1 MFGMSLHCH
10 TQRTLLVSLTATAA
24 VNHIMLPQD
33 LLMQQLDGCLGVVA
47 VSNMH
52 SKGGGL
58 RVAFHR
64 RNLARLQRVA
74 ESSAVKKAAA
84 ATAAA
89 TAAAGASAA
98 GATAVAGAAA
108 AAAAAAAPAA
118 AASSSSS
125 GRGSGRGS
133 CRGSGRSSGSS
144 VRGGRA
150 VTGTGWGSA
159 SKTFGTGRGQQQ
171 GPAYGATSVKL
182 KARTAAAIA
191 AGGASDTTVFVHNL
205 GSTQSVLREWEA
217 LNALDKLPLMQEILM
232 TPEHKV
238 TITSANGSSSNGS
251 SSNGSSSS
259 SSGDTKAAAAQIR
272 ATRAAPSAA
281 TVALSKLLQPLDE
294 HSKGVGAGQLGQA
307 FVSWMQGRFNPSQ
320 RHAIKAAA
328 SDEGFTLVKGPPGT
342 GKTTTLTALL
352 NALHVREYNRFYT
365 AMLGLAR
372 ADDGVDTEAAWT
384 KLRRTKP
391 HILVTAPSNAGVDN
405 VLQRI
410 LANGFLDGGGGRYN
424 PPVIRVGRGAG
435 SATKSVVLDD
445 QVLCTTVLLYYYITV
460 LLQATVLLYY
470 CKLLYACFNTSYCSL
485 LLHRVQFV
493 H

>member
-1 MFGMSLHCH
+1 
-10 TQRTLLVSLTATAA
+10 
-24 VNHIMLPQD
+24 
-33 LLMQQLDGCLGVVA
+33 MQQLDGCLGVVA
-47 VSNMH
+47 VSNMR

-64 RNLARLQRVA
+64 RNLARLQRVV

-84 ATAAA
+84 DAA
-89 TAAAGASAA
+89 TAAGPAAA
-98 GATAVAGAAA
+98 GATAGSSVTGAAA
-108 AAAAAAAPAA
+108 AIPSAP
-118 AASSSSS
+118 SSS

-133 CRGSGRSSGSS
+133 SRGSGRGSGSS

-150 VTGTGWGSA
+150 VTGTGSGRGSA

-182 KARTAAAIA
+182 KAPTAAAIA
-191 AGGASDTTVFVHNL
+191 AGSSSDTDVFVHNL

-217 LNALDKLPLMQEILM
+217 LNALDKLPLMQDILM
-232 TPEHKV
+232 TPEQKV
-238 TITSANGSSSNGS
+238 SVTSANGSSSNCS

-259 SSGDTKAAAAQIR
+259 TKAAAAQIR

-281 TVALSKLLQPLDE
+281 TLALSKLLQPLDE

-307 FVSWMQGRFNPSQ
+307 FVTWMQGRFNPSQ
-320 RHAIKAAA
+320 RLAIAAAA

-372 ADDGVDTEAAWT
+372 AEDGVDTEAAWT

-435 SATKSVVLDD
+435 SASKAVVLDD
-445 QVLCTTVLLYYYITV
+445 QVLCATTVLLH
-460 LLQATVLLYY
+460 Y
-470 CKLLYACFNTSYCSL
+470 CMLLYACLNASYCSPL
-485 LLHRVQFV
+485 VHRVQFV

>member
-1 MFGMSLHCH
+1 
-10 TQRTLLVSLTATAA
+10 
-24 VNHIMLPQD
+24 
-33 LLMQQLDGCLGVVA
+33 MQQLDGCLGVVA
-47 VSNMH
+47 VSNMR

-64 RNLARLQRVA
+64 RNLARLQRVV

-84 ATAAA
+84 DAA
-89 TAAAGASAA
+89 TAAGPAAA
-98 GATAVAGAAA
+98 GATAGSSVTGAAA
-108 AAAAAAAPAA
+108 AIPSAP
-118 AASSSSS
+118 SSS

-133 CRGSGRSSGSS
+133 SRGSGRGSGSS

-150 VTGTGWGSA
+150 VTGTGSGRGSA

-182 KARTAAAIA
+182 KAPTAAAIA
-191 AGGASDTTVFVHNL
+191 AGSSSDTDVFVHNL

-217 LNALDKLPLMQEILM
+217 LNALDKLPLMQDILM
-232 TPEHKV
+232 TPEQKV
-238 TITSANGSSSNGS
+238 SVTSANGSSSNCS

-259 SSGDTKAAAAQIR
+259 TKAAAAQIR

-281 TVALSKLLQPLDE
+281 TLALSKLLQPLDE

-307 FVSWMQGRFNPSQ
+307 FVTWMQGRFNPSQ
-320 RHAIKAAA
+320 RLAIAAAA

-372 ADDGVDTEAAWT
+372 AEDGVDTEAAWT

-435 SATKSVVLDD
+435 SASKAVVLDD
-445 QVLCTTVLLYYYITV
+445 QVLCATTVLLH
-460 LLQATVLLYY
+460 Y
-470 CKLLYACFNTSYCSL
+470 CMLLYACLNASYCSL
-485 LLHRVQFV
+485 LVHFV